1 LEKLLKPIMHT
12 IVRIT
17 TVPISL
23 KVLLKGQ
30 LDFMQQ
36 NGFKVIAISA
46 NGAEVDELKI
56 QENCNHIVLPLTRNI
71 NPLADLLCIIKLFF
85 LLRKIKPSIVHT
97 HTPKAGL
104 VGMITAYIARVP
116 IRLHTI
122 AGLPWSVEMGFKKEI
137 LKTIEKL
144 TVFASSKVFVNSKNL
159 LLYLKSENIRDSKIN
174 LLGSGTSNGIDV
186 SYFSNTIEIK
196 QIAQQLLIVNKV
208 IPNSFIWLFVG
219 RVVKDKGIQELI
231 EAFVNIQKKYPND
244 LLWIVGNEEPELDP
258 IDEEYRNVL
267 HSNKSIMLF
276 GFQKD
281 VRPYYIAANMLVFP
295 SYREG
300 FPNVPMQA
308 ALMDCGLILS
318 NINGCNEIV
327 FHQISGL
334 LVQPNSSKDL
344 LEKMLFSRE
353 SGELI
358 QQYKQQAKQHIL
370 SNFNQDVVWKNLLN
384 EYKNLIALNGL

>member
-1 LEKLLKPIMHT
+1 MHT

-30 LDFMQQ
+30 LNFMQQ

-46 NGAEVDELKI
+46 RGEEVDELKN
-56 QENCNHIVLPLTRNI
+56 QENCNHISIPLTRNI
-71 NPLADLLCIIKLFF
+71 NPLADLFSIIKLFF

-97 HTPKAGL
+97 HTPKAGF
-104 VGMITAYIARVP
+104 VGMIAAYLARVP

-122 AGLPWSVEMGFKKEI
+122 AGLPWSIEKGVKKRI
-137 LKTIEKL
+137 LKTVEKL
-144 TVFASSKVFVNSKNL
+144 TVFASSKVYVNSNNL
-159 LLYLKSENIRDSKIN
+159 LSYLKNENIKNNKIC
-174 LLGSGTSNGIDV
+174 LLGSGTSNGIDTN
-186 SYFSNTIEIK
+186 YFSNSIQIK
-196 QIAQQLLIVNKV
+196 QNVEQLLIQNNV

-219 RVVKDKGIQELI
+219 RVVKAKGIQELI
-231 EAFVNIQKKYPND
+231 EAFVNIQKKYPDD
-244 LLWIVGNEEPELDP
+244 LLWIVGNEELDLDP
-258 IDEEYRNVL
+258 IEEVYRNIL
-267 HSNKSIMLF
+267 YSNQSIKLF

-281 VRPYYIAANMLVFP
+281 VRPYYSAANMLLFP

-327 FHQISGL
+327 SHQVSGL
-334 LVQPNSSKDL
+334 LVQPKSSKDL
-344 LEKMLFSRE
+344 FEKMLFSRE
-353 SGELI
+353 NEKLI
-358 QQYKQQAKQHIL
+358 HQYKQKAKLHIS
-370 SNFNQDVVWKNLLN
+370 SNFNQDVVWKNLLS
-384 EYKNLIALNGL
+384 EYKNLIAENGL

>member
-1 LEKLLKPIMHT
+1 MYT

-30 LDFMQQ
+30 LNFMQQ

-46 NGAEVDELKI
+46 NGAEIEELKS
-56 QENCNHIVLPLTRNI
+56 QENCEHITIPLTRNI
-71 NPLADLLCIIKLFF
+71 NPFVDFICIIKLFF
-85 LLRKIKPSIVHT
+85 LFKKIKPSIVHS
-97 HTPKAGL
+97 HTPKAGFVAML
-104 VGMITAYIARVP
+104 AAYFARVP

-122 AGLPWSVEMGFKKEI
+122 AGLPWSIERGFKKKV
-137 LKTIEKL
+137 LKLVEKL

-159 LLYLKSENIRDSKIN
+159 LFYLKSENIKGSKIN
-174 LLGSGTSNGIDV
+174 LLGSGTSNGIDTN
-186 SYFSNTIEIK
+186 YFSNSIEVK
-196 QIAQQLLIVNKV
+196 QNVEHLLIDNH
-208 IPNSFIWLFVG
+208 INPNSFVWLFVG

-231 EAFVNIQKKYPND
+231 EAFVKIQEKFPDD
-244 LLWIVGNEEPELDP
+244 LLWIVGNEEPDLDP
-258 IDEEYRNVL
+258 IDQMYRHILNY
-267 HSNKSIMLF
+267 NKSIKLF

-281 VRPYYIAANMLVFP
+281 VRPFYSAANILAFP

-327 FHQISGL
+327 SHQVSGL
-334 LVQPNSSKDL
+334 LVQPKSSKDL
-344 LEKMLFSRE
+344 FEKMLFARE
-353 SGELI
+353 NEKSI
-358 QQYKQQAKQHIL
+358 HQYKQLAKQHIL
-370 SNFNQDVVWKNLLN
+370 SNFNQDVVWKSLLN
-384 EYKNLIALNGL
+384 EYVNLIAENDL

>member
-1 LEKLLKPIMHT
+1 MHT

-30 LDFMQQ
+30 LNFMQQ

-46 NGAEVDELKI
+46 RGEEVDELKN
-56 QENCNHIVLPLTRNI
+56 QENCNHISIPLTRNI
-71 NPLADLLCIIKLFF
+71 NPLADLFSIIKLFF

-97 HTPKAGL
+97 HTPKAGF
-104 VGMITAYIARVP
+104 VGMIAAYLARVP

-122 AGLPWSVEMGFKKEI
+122 AGLPWSIEKGVKKRI
-137 LKTIEKL
+137 LKTVEKL
-144 TVFASSKVFVNSKNL
+144 TVFASSKVYVNSNNL
-159 LLYLKSENIRDSKIN
+159 LSYLKNENIKNNKIC
-174 LLGSGTSNGIDV
+174 LLGSGTSNGIDTN
-186 SYFSNTIEIK
+186 YFSNSIQIK
-196 QIAQQLLIVNKV
+196 QNVEQLLIQNNV

-219 RVVKDKGIQELI
+219 RVVKAKGIQELI
-231 EAFVNIQKKYPND
+231 EAFVNIQKKYPDD
-244 LLWIVGNEEPELDP
+244 LLWIVGNEELDLDP
-258 IDEEYRNVL
+258 IEEVYRNIL
-267 HSNKSIMLF
+267 YSNQSIKLF

-281 VRPYYIAANMLVFP
+281 VRPYYSAANMLLFP

-327 FHQISGL
+327 SHQVSGL
-334 LVQPNSSKDL
+334 LVQPKSSKDL
-344 LEKMLFSRE
+344 FEKMLFSRE
-353 SGELI
+353 NEKLI
-358 QQYKQQAKQHIL
+358 HQYKQKAKLHIS

-384 EYKNLIALNGL
+384 EYKNLIAENGL

>member
-1 LEKLLKPIMHT
+1 MHT

-30 LDFMQQ
+30 LNFMHQ

-46 NGAEVDELKI
+46 NGAEVEDLKI
-56 QENCNHIVLPLTRNI
+56 QENCNHIAIPLTRNI
-71 NPLADLLCIIKLFF
+71 NPLADLVSIIRLFF
-85 LLRKIKPSIVHT
+85 LFKRIKPTIVHS
-97 HTPKAGL
+97 HTPKAGF
-104 VGMITAYIARVP
+104 VGMIAAYLARVP

-122 AGLPWSVEMGFKKEI
+122 AGLPWSVEKGLKKSI
-137 LKTIEKL
+137 LKTVEKCTL
-144 TVFASSKVFVNSKNL
+144 FFSLKVYVNSKNL
-159 LLYLKSENIRDSKIN
+159 LHYLKSENIKNCKIN
-174 LLGSGTSNGIDV
+174 LLGNGTSNGIDAN
-186 SYFSNTIEIK
+186 YFFNTIEIK
-196 QIAQQLLIVNKV
+196 HQVQQLLIENNV

-219 RVVKDKGIQELI
+219 RVVKDKGLQELI
-231 EAFVNIQKKYPND
+231 EAFVKIQEKFPDD
-244 LLWIVGNEEPELDP
+244 LLWVVGSEEPDLDP
-258 IDEEYRNVL
+258 IDEAYKNIL
-267 HSNKSIMLF
+267 HSNKSIKLF

-281 VRPYYIAANMLVFP
+281 VRPFYSAANMLVFP

-327 FHQISGL
+327 SHQISGL
-334 LVQPNSSKDL
+334 LVQPKSGKDL
-344 LEKMLFSRE
+344 LQKMLFARE
-353 SGELI
+353 NGELI
-358 QQYKQQAKQHIL
+358 HQYKLQTKQHIL

-384 EYKNLIALNGL
+384 EYKNLIAANGL

>member
-1 LEKLLKPIMHT
+1 MHK

-30 LDFMQQ
+30 LNFMQQ

-46 NGAEVDELKI
+46 NGAEIEELKL
-56 QENCNHIVLPLTRNI
+56 QENCEHITIPLTRSI
-71 NPLADLLCIIKLFF
+71 NPFVDFICIIKLFF
-85 LLRKIKPSIVHT
+85 LFRKIKPSIVHS
-97 HTPKAGL
+97 HTPKAGFVAML
-104 VGMITAYIARVP
+104 AAYFARVP

-122 AGLPWSVEMGFKKEI
+122 AGLPWSIERGFKKKV
-137 LKTIEKL
+137 LKLVEKL

-159 LLYLKSENIRDSKIN
+159 LFYLKSENIKGCKII
-174 LLGSGTSNGIDV
+174 LLGSGTSNGIDTN
-186 SYFSNTIEIK
+186 YFSNSIEVK
-196 QIAQQLLIVNKV
+196 QNVEHLLIDND
-208 IPNSFIWLFVG
+208 INPNSFVWLFVG

-231 EAFVNIQKKYPND
+231 EAFVKIQEKFPDD
-244 LLWIVGNEEPELDP
+244 LLWIVGNQEPDLDP
-258 IDEEYRNVL
+258 IDQMYRHILN
-267 HSNKSIMLF
+267 SNKSIKLF

-281 VRPYYIAANMLVFP
+281 VRPFYSAANILAFP

-327 FHQISGL
+327 SHQVSGL
-334 LVQPNSSKDL
+334 LVQPKSSKDL
-344 LEKMLFSRE
+344 FEKMLFARE
-353 SGELI
+353 NEKSI
-358 QQYKQQAKQHIL
+358 HQYKQLVKQHIL
-370 SNFNQDVVWKNLLN
+370 SNFNQDVVWKSLLN
-384 EYKNLIALNGL
+384 EYVNLIAENDL

>member
-1 LEKLLKPIMHT
+1 MHK

-30 LDFMQQ
+30 LNFMQQ

-46 NGAEVDELKI
+46 NGPEIEELKL
-56 QENCNHIVLPLTRNI
+56 QENCEHITIPLTRSI
-71 NPLADLLCIIKLFF
+71 NPFVDFICIIKLFF
-85 LLRKIKPSIVHT
+85 LFRKIKPSIVHS
-97 HTPKAGL
+97 HTPKAGFVAML
-104 VGMITAYIARVP
+104 AAYFARVP

-122 AGLPWSVEMGFKKEI
+122 AGLPWSIERGFKKKV
-137 LKTIEKL
+137 LKLVEKL

-159 LLYLKSENIRDSKIN
+159 LFYLKSENIKGCKII
-174 LLGSGTSNGIDV
+174 LLGSGTSNGIDTN
-186 SYFSNTIEIK
+186 YFSNSIEVK
-196 QIAQQLLIVNKV
+196 QNVEHLLIDNH
-208 IPNSFIWLFVG
+208 INPNSFVWLFVG

-231 EAFVNIQKKYPND
+231 EAFVKIQEKFPDD
-244 LLWIVGNEEPELDP
+244 LLWIVGNQEPDLDP
-258 IDEEYRNVL
+258 IDQMYRHILN
-267 HSNKSIMLF
+267 SNKSIKLF

-281 VRPYYIAANMLVFP
+281 VRPFYSAANILAFP

-327 FHQISGL
+327 SHQVSGL
-334 LVQPNSSKDL
+334 LVQPKSSTDL
-344 LEKMLFSRE
+344 FEKMLFARE
-353 SGELI
+353 NEKSI
-358 QQYKQQAKQHIL
+358 HQYKQLVKQHIL
-370 SNFNQDVVWKNLLN
+370 SNFNQNVVWKSLLN
-384 EYKNLIALNGL
+384 EYVNLIAENDL

>member
-1 LEKLLKPIMHT
+1 MHK

-30 LDFMQQ
+30 LNFMQQ

-46 NGAEVDELKI
+46 NGAEIEELKL
-56 QENCNHIVLPLTRNI
+56 QENCEHITIPLTRSI
-71 NPLADLLCIIKLFF
+71 NPFVDFICIIKLFF
-85 LLRKIKPSIVHT
+85 LFRKIKPSIVHS
-97 HTPKAGL
+97 HTPKAGFVAML
-104 VGMITAYIARVP
+104 AAYFARVP

-122 AGLPWSVEMGFKKEI
+122 AGLPWSIERGFKKKV
-137 LKTIEKL
+137 LKLVEKL

-159 LLYLKSENIRDSKIN
+159 LFYLKSENIKGSKIN
-174 LLGSGTSNGIDV
+174 LLGSGTSNGIDTN
-186 SYFSNTIEIK
+186 YFSNSIEVK
-196 QIAQQLLIVNKV
+196 QNVEHLLIDNH
-208 IPNSFIWLFVG
+208 INPNSFVWLFVG

-231 EAFVNIQKKYPND
+231 EAFVKIQEKFPDD
-244 LLWIVGNEEPELDP
+244 LLWIVGNEEPDLDP
-258 IDEEYRNVL
+258 IDQMYRHILN
-267 HSNKSIMLF
+267 SNKSIKLF

-281 VRPYYIAANMLVFP
+281 VRPFYSAANILAFP

-327 FHQISGL
+327 SHQVSGL
-334 LVQPNSSKDL
+334 LVQPKSSTDL
-344 LEKMLFSRE
+344 FEKMLFARE
-353 SGELI
+353 NEKSI
-358 QQYKQQAKQHIL
+358 HQYKQLVKQHIL
-370 SNFNQDVVWKNLLN
+370 SNFNQDVVWKSLLN
-384 EYKNLIALNGL
+384 EYVNLIAENDL